1 MILVYG
7 FVQYLKKMMNCNRCS
22 IDMLKDVGLD
32 TLRLTSRKTRLT
44 IMSKLSH
51 DLVYVDNLKL
61 LNRHSGQ

>member
-44 IMSKLSH
+44 IMAKLSH
-51 DLVYVDNLKL
+51 DLVDVDNLKL
-61 LNRHSGQ
+61 LNRHSD

>member
-61 LNRHSGQ
+61 LNRHSG

>member
-51 DLVYVDNLKL
+51 DLVDVDNSKL
-61 LNRHSGQ
+61 LIRHSG

>member
-44 IMSKLSH
+44 IMAKLSH
-51 DLVYVDNLKL
+51 DLVDVDNLKL
-61 LNRHSGQ
+61 LNRHSG